1 MFCKLNSK
9 IGAIKKGY
17 VCSENTAPYNVSFI
31 HIDFDVFFEQIPT
44 VVASMYGTTEATVP
58 HRVSAC
64 NVTTTGFD
72 ISFYNGW
79 AGGYANIWASWI
91 AIA

>member
-1 MFCKLNSK
+1 MFTPD
-9 IGAIKKGY
+9 KKAY
-17 VCSENTAPYNVSFI
+17 IPDQQTSYALMNFNPD
-31 HIDFDVFFEQIPT
+31 DFDVFFEQIPT
-44 VVASMYGTTEATVP
+44 VVASMYGTTEASVP